1 MTAQAVLPPLSS
13 EIRKSGE
20 YQALS
25 VSLSVSA
32 ASALRGLTDQRVVLA
47 SPMPFSGSTS
57 PPPARAGTRPHDLLV
72 PSVVFLPPEDEG
84 VEKGRGRIVRIKR
97 TRSAYSCLFAS
108 TLVQPLRS
116 RPPRSETS
124 EKYS

>member
-1 MTAQAVLPPLSS
+1 MKACCIAWCRSTVPTVEYLVSMTAQAVLPPLSS

-47 SPMPFSGSTS
+47 SPMPFSGSTF
-57 PPPARAGTRPHDLLV
+57 PA
-72 PSVVFLPPEDEG
+72 
-84 VEKGRGRIVRIKR
+84 
-97 TRSAYSCLFAS
+97 AS
-108 TLVQPLRS
+108 TGWYQSLTISSFPPSSSFLLKMKVLRRAAAALS
-116 RPPRSETS
+116 A
-124 EKYS
+124 